1 MNNCSGVSRGQFS
14 RHLEIAGLPMGQCHV
29 CQEMG
34 HRKVGSPSYRE
45 SEVAG
50 KGVGFGQG
58 VSEVVNWD
66 L

>member
-1 MNNCSGVSRGQFS
+1 
-14 RHLEIAGLPMGQCHV
+14 MGQCHV

-50 KGVGFGQG
+50 KGVGFGQC